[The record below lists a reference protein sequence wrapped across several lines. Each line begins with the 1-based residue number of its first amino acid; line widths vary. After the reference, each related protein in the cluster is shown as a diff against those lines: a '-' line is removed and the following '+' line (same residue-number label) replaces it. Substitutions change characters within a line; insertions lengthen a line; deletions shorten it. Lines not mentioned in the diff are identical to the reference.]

1 MPKLD
6 CNYNIYM
13 ILYKYNNIN
22 KRYLEEAI
30 MADEKATFNYEIVE
44 TLGSL
49 SESNKGWK
57 KVVNYISWNGKEPKY
72 DIREWAPDGE
82 KMGKGVTLSKEE
94 MANLKAL
101 LNKIDL
107 D

>member
-1 MPKLD
+1 
-6 CNYNIYM
+6 
-13 ILYKYNNIN
+13 
-22 KRYLEEAI
+22 

-107 D
+107 DGSYRIKFPLFCNASVAIERKYIIDSDI